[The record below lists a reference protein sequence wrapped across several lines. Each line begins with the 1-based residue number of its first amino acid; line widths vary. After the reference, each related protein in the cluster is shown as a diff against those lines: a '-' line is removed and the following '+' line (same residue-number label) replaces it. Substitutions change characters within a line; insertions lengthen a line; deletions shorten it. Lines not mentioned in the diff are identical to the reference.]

1 MELIIQVLQVHL
13 HTKPMRVNHNN
24 QIKMDNIQKHT
35 HQIKVTFSKTNK
47 WVNIKIVHN
56 PYQIKQ

>member
-47 WVNIKIVHN
+47 
-56 PYQIKQ
+56 